1 MTALAPLRKKVSE
14 AEYLRIDRE
23 ENREKNGKYEYFNQ
37 NLIYMPGGTIAHSS
51 LIGNANGY
59 FYMKLLQAR
68 SICSVL
74 IDMKVKS
81 YLDYKNYVYP
91 DAIVSDGRPQYE
103 DEKKDILSNPLL
115 IVEVLS
121 ESTEGFDRGDKFKS
135 YRNIPSVKEYLL
147 ISQNEKCIEQ
157 FYKDD
162 TGRWQFGEIVTEGS
176 LKLKSLNF
184 EIAIEDLYFNVDL
197 TSKTVQNAE

>member
-1 MTALAPLRKKVSE
+1 MAATATLKRKISE

-37 NLIYMPGGTIAHSS
+37 TLIYNSGGTLQHSS
-51 LIGNANGY
+51 ICSNTNANLVLGI
-59 FYMKLLQAR
+59 MQTKGTN
-68 SICSVL
+68 SVL
-74 IDMKVKS
+74 IDIKVKS

-91 DAIVSDGRPQYE
+91 DGVVSDGRPKNE

-121 ESTEGFDRGDKFKS
+121 DSTEGFDRGDKFKS

-157 FYKDD
+157 FYKDEN
-162 TGRWQFGEIVTEGS
+162 GRWQFGEIVTEGS

-184 EIAIEDLYFNVDL
+184 ELTVEDLYFNVDL
-197 TSKTVQNAE
+197 TPKIIE